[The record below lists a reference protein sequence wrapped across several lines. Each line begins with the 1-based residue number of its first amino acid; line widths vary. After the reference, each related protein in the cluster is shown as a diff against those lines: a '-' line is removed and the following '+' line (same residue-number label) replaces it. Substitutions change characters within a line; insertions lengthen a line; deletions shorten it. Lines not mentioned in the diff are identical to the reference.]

1 MCVCDICVCVT
12 YVSLLC
18 VRQCVRVHGV
28 RACVCVCVHACVCVC
43 VCTYIAI
50 VKYFAFVSERFLAPS
65 SVLLNRCFIVKCIEC
80 FI

>member
-1 MCVCDICVCVT
+1 MCVCDVCVT
-12 YVSLLC
+12 TVCAS
-18 VRQCVRVHGV
+18 VRACAW

-50 VKYFAFVSERFLAPS
+50 VKYFAFVFERFLAPS